1 VRIAYVTPYYNGN
14 CDGRFGRFHDWIH
27 KARDMDN
34 PPFEFDIYAFTSS
47 SDDQTLA
54 VQPRKQLGEATE
66 LWGTK
71 LNKPE
76 FVLNIPRIRSRLNS
90 GEYDLIHVLVMDT
103 IVFPTVLSVETDTP
117 LVVGPNIAG
126 WSPVRRGMFTSES
139 PIEKIKNRLR
149 FGIKNVLTRV
159 TSFDQVIVFSQH
171 HQKIVES
178 FGIPS
183 DKIDILH
190 GGVSSR
196 FSPGDSQQNNEPP
209 ELLYVGDFTSHKGYP
224 LFLNSLSAIERPVRA
239 RVIGAGDADR
249 SYMRQLGIADQVTV
263 EGFVPRSKL
272 PEYYRKADL
281 YINPSTDE
289 LGPNTLLEALA
300 CGTPVVATDVLGI
313 NEFTPPEGSILFDSR
328 TVDSLSSS
336 INEGLNKIDKLTN
349 GARSVSGQYN
359 VNHTLEDLSDIY
371 SDVIPE

>member
-1 VRIAYVTPYYNGN
+1 L
-14 CDGRFGRFHDWIH
+14 
-27 KARDMDN
+27 K
-34 PPFEFDIYAFTSS
+34 
-47 SDDQTLA
+47 
-54 VQPRKQLGEATE
+54 
-66 LWGTK
+66 
-71 LNKPE
+71 
-76 FVLNIPRIRSRLNS
+76 
-90 GEYDLIHVLVMDT
+90 
-103 IVFPTVLSVETDTP
+103 
-117 LVVGPNIAG
+117 
-126 WSPVRRGMFTSES
+126 
-139 PIEKIKNRLR
+139 
-149 FGIKNVLTRV
+149 
-159 TSFDQVIVFSQH
+159 
-171 HQKIVES
+171 
-178 FGIPS
+178 
-183 DKIDILH
+183 
-190 GGVSSR
+190 
-196 FSPGDSQQNNEPP
+196 
-209 ELLYVGDFTSHKGYP
+209 
-224 LFLNSLSAIERPVRA
+224 SLSAIERPVRA

-300 CGTPVVATDVLGI
+300 CGTPVVATDILGI

>member
-1 VRIAYVTPYYNGN
+1 
-14 CDGRFGRFHDWIH
+14 
-27 KARDMDN
+27 MDN

-47 SDDQTLA
+47 NDDETLA
-54 VQPRKQLGEATE
+54 VKPRKQLGEATE

-90 GEYDLIHVLVMDT
+90 GEYDLIHVLPMDT
-103 IVFPTVLSVETDTP
+103 IVFPTVLSVENDTP

-149 FGIKNVLTRV
+149 FGIKNVLTRL

-183 DKIDILH
+183 NKIDILY

-209 ELLYVGDFTSHKGYP
+209 ELLYVGDFSAHKGYP
-224 LFLNSLSAIERPVRA
+224 LFLKSLSAIERPVRA
-239 RVIGAGDADR
+239 RVIGAGDANR

-281 YINPSTDE
+281 YINPSIDE

-313 NEFTPPEGSILFDSR
+313 NEFTPPEGSILFNSR

-349 GARSVSGQYN
+349 GARSVSEQYS
-359 VNHTLEDLSDIY
+359 VNHTLKDLSDIY